1 MFDFSCYSQDDLRQ
15 ANLDF
20 CEYMKDVA
28 LKVPLSVLPET
39 EVRVQQVEAVTEDF
53 YAHFGEHMN
62 TVCLYYLSNYL
73 LQDFIKKPKRNKT
86 MNEADG
92 FFTPQQLA
100 ERQRRELSYPVEVLD
115 AIRINSLFQITRP
128 KRTVN
133 LDDV

>member
-1 MFDFSCYSQDDLRQ
+1 MFDFTGYSHDELRQ

-20 CEYMKDVA
+20 SAYMKDAV
-28 LKVPLSVLPET
+28 LKISLTDLPPA
-39 EVRVQQVEAVTEDF
+39 EVRVQQVEDVTEAY

-62 TVCLYYLSNYL
+62 SVCLYYLSNYL

-86 MNEADG
+86 MNEEDG

-115 AIRINSLFQITRP
+115 AIRVNSLFSIARP

>member
-1 MFDFSCYSQDDLRQ
+1 MFDFTGYSHDELRQ

-20 CEYMKDVA
+20 SAYMKDVV
-28 LKVPLSVLPET
+28 LKISLTDLPPT
-39 EVRVQQVEAVTEDF
+39 EVRVQQVEDVTEAY
-53 YAHFGEHMN
+53 YAHFDEHMN
-62 TVCLYYLSNYL
+62 SVCLYYLSNYL

-86 MNEADG
+86 MNEEDG

-115 AIRINSLFQITRP
+115 AIRVNSLFSIARP